1 MISIILRSIDMST
14 KKLNEALGIGDI
26 DDFLSDLDIKDDI
39 KQFDDID
46 EQVQKNVE
54 NIDNQIQKYEQQ
66 GLTNADIYDISQN
79 LTEIKDLIEISKNT
93 IRHVYDSLV
102 SSELVDS
109 ELVSA
114 FAKLMESTK
123 LTVGEYITLYK
134 DRLAFYDKVR
144 LETLKHKNDMEKIK
158 YKHDLDM
165 EKLNSKVKTIDV
177 SNNNSNA
184 YTQEDIIKMLEENN

>member
-1 MISIILRSIDMST
+1 M
-14 KKLNEALGIGDI
+14 
-26 DDFLSDLDIKDDI
+26 
-39 KQFDDID
+39 
-46 EQVQKNVE
+46 
-54 NIDNQIQKYEQQ
+54 
-66 GLTNADIYDISQN
+66 
-79 LTEIKDLIEISKNT
+79 IEISKNT

-165 EKLNSKVKTIDV
+165 EKMNSKVKTIDV

-184 YTQEDIIKMLEENN
+184 YT